1 MKTIFYSGRLPIA
14 ACSLLLTLT
23 AAASAEVG
31 PNWIEQWGIRWTF
44 DKNLS
49 LDGAGNTYQYGQ
61 FVNGDYWVV
70 GPITIIGIQ
79 PQSVLASAEERQ
91 INRSGYLWWSGE
103 FWAITAEEGIIPDAD
118 TEYGRHWRNYNIDFE
133 DGEFV
138 AWYLSNGQWVQSTY
152 RNMTVSA
159 RHSMKNG
166 QGQEI
171 DVFWADGTSW
181 GSTGWIRGVYTP
193 SGDVLNDKPVYS
205 RQYTVINGSMVNPVP
220 GMSHGFDGSEG
231 SFLFDLNDG
240 ALLPLTITPDEST
253 PIKSLVSMKSK
264 LVYDSSKASAPRLS
278 DGAVLTVV
286 LDPPAGDT
294 FRPPYIGNTKPSALT
309 LDDIVWE
316 NLPDLSPVE
325 GMPSLSDSEQA
336 FERPWFFTQPEYP
349 SSTVMPDNNMP
360 TYGREHARTG
370 NIAALLLCF
379 RYDANDSVNR
389 EIKKPLLV
397 NFLQCGID
405 TYGHQYYSLHDTYVP
420 LLWANNGGIFSGR
433 LLPVVFAAKLF
444 DDIGMI
450 EVLSKSGAYRYTTG
464 YPNNSKPDD
473 YLHFGE
479 SDQTFYITAEA
490 VELSTGVSD
499 SRETE
504 NIPYTEEHI
513 GTPEWAVRWSTQ
525 PSRTNYY
532 WGAYYRGVVGSTIV
546 GTALAIHMINAK
558 AITNNDA
565 LFDYADRYLQ
575 VCKDNDPTFSGPAF
589 VGTNGIDVS
598 SNFRLV
604 WNAWNTYR
612 NSCGIVWSETSGKR
626 TVQNNLMVEH
636 DSKRGTVTPDN
647 GQYPTGSEVVLYAQ
661 ANDGY
666 RFVGWEGDATGTEP
680 SITITM
686 DNDKTIRAVFEP
698 IEYAPVA
705 QQLAHLPLTE
715 AINGQVSDLSV
726 NMHTATAEGNVTFES
741 GMGARFDGSDGY
753 LRVADA
759 DSLDMQEPMTI
770 SVWIW
775 PMGAT
780 PYAKLIV
787 KPVAAYASP
796 WEMYALDLGSSG
808 DTPRFIVT
816 DGIAGGRIAVAAN
829 SDVKLQTGQWYHL
842 VAVYDGQSIALYLNG
857 SLIAQESVPFQI
869 GTNHEPLCI
878 GGRMGLNTFDGYIN
892 DVKIYQGA
900 FTPEQVSGIFSR
912 DRNGGLA
919 GHWLFERPYVDEV
932 TDVVSGQ
939 KAELVDQPD
948 WGEGWA
954 AEYFV
959 RLTDGRQ
966 AVQIPMDGS
975 TAEAGTIG
983 LWVQPEAA
991 TDTETASALQL
1002 LFGHA
1007 VNSDDNR
1014 ITLYTVES
1022 TDAEGNTVHKLA
1034 LGLGDNAA
1042 LKDNIAQ
1049 LTPGQL
1055 YHIALTWD
1063 RTTYAVFVDGLQQDT
1078 GTFSG
1083 LTHLEAF
1090 ADVGNLGTDSG
1101 RAYASGF
1108 CGIVDEIQLY
1118 RRALNAEEITRLFL
1132 THTAKENRLI
1142 EFAVY
1147 GTDDAGNP
1155 IYYTAKN
1162 LPAGATFDAQK
1173 QTFSWRPALYQSA
1186 GNYEIVF
1193 AADGY
1198 RDQKI
1203 TVSVKDTELA
1213 GWYIKFLESRGL
1225 H

>member
-1 MKTIFYSGRLPIA
+1 MQTHNSTLVRLGDDLLPIRHKKPYKLNITIDENA
-14 ACSLLLTLT
+14 TYTVSPNRDRYYYDDVITIT
-23 AAASAEVG
+23 VKPNVGYEGVVWSHSNTKNWSGIGNSRVFEIKGDASVD
-31 PNWIEQWGIRWTF
+31 IITTVKLSMSISQYDIDWTF
-44 DKNLS
+44 DKPIVSGDYTVWDSMNPDHLYE
-49 LDGAGNTYQYGQ
+49 DVVNHNGKFWRANQNTSDEPSEMSDSWDEVYLYGQ

-604 WNAWNTYR
+604 WNTWNTYR
-612 NSCGIVWSETSGKR
+612 NSCGIVWSET
-626 TVQNNLMVEH
+626 
-636 DSKRGTVTPDN
+636 
-647 GQYPTGSEVVLYAQ
+647 
-661 ANDGY
+661 
-666 RFVGWEGDATGTEP
+666 
-680 SITITM
+680 
-686 DNDKTIRAVFEP
+686 
-698 IEYAPVA
+698 
-705 QQLAHLPLTE
+705 
-715 AINGQVSDLSV
+715 
-726 NMHTATAEGNVTFES
+726 
-741 GMGARFDGSDGY
+741 
-753 LRVADA
+753 
-759 DSLDMQEPMTI
+759 
-770 SVWIW
+770 
-775 PMGAT
+775 
-780 PYAKLIV
+780 
-787 KPVAAYASP
+787 
-796 WEMYALDLGSSG
+796 
-808 DTPRFIVT
+808 
-816 DGIAGGRIAVAAN
+816 
-829 SDVKLQTGQWYHL
+829 
-842 VAVYDGQSIALYLNG
+842 
-857 SLIAQESVPFQI
+857 
-869 GTNHEPLCI
+869 
-878 GGRMGLNTFDGYIN
+878 
-892 DVKIYQGA
+892 
-900 FTPEQVSGIFSR
+900 
-912 DRNGGLA
+912 
-919 GHWLFERPYVDEV
+919 
-932 TDVVSGQ
+932 
-939 KAELVDQPD
+939 
-948 WGEGWA
+948 
-954 AEYFV
+954 
-959 RLTDGRQ
+959 
-966 AVQIPMDGS
+966 
-975 TAEAGTIG
+975 
-983 LWVQPEAA
+983 
-991 TDTETASALQL
+991 
-1002 LFGHA
+1002 
-1007 VNSDDNR
+1007 
-1014 ITLYTVES
+1014 
-1022 TDAEGNTVHKLA
+1022 
-1034 LGLGDNAA
+1034 
-1042 LKDNIAQ
+1042 
-1049 LTPGQL
+1049 
-1055 YHIALTWD
+1055 
-1063 RTTYAVFVDGLQQDT
+1063 
-1078 GTFSG
+1078 
-1083 LTHLEAF
+1083 
-1090 ADVGNLGTDSG
+1090 
-1101 RAYASGF
+1101 
-1108 CGIVDEIQLY
+1108 
-1118 RRALNAEEITRLFL
+1118 
-1132 THTAKENRLI
+1132 
-1142 EFAVY
+1142 
-1147 GTDDAGNP
+1147 
-1155 IYYTAKN
+1155 
-1162 LPAGATFDAQK
+1162 
-1173 QTFSWRPALYQSA
+1173 
-1186 GNYEIVF
+1186 
-1193 AADGY
+1193 
-1198 RDQKI
+1198 
-1203 TVSVKDTELA
+1203 
-1213 GWYIKFLESRGL
+1213 
-1225 H
+1225 